1 MAYIGNLGT
10 GQQLHIENQGTQTRV
25 TLTSRSTGQ
34 QQSQSSSFETGNW
47 SVPPTLFRTPAGFIL
62 RIESTSGQCF
72 VQIQANSLST
82 MPSPPPLAHA
92 DTITLDRVAD
102 TSTSSQQS
110 MQFTPME
117 PMKPMEPLPPL
128 KMGDMEMRM
137 NPMEMRMGNM
147 ELRMGEKSPTQSGQR
162 FCSQCGQSVKS
173 GDRFCGSCGHR
184 LTSDNSN

>member
-10 GQQLHIENQGTQTRV
+10 GQQLYIENQGTQTRV
-25 TLTSRSTGQ
+25 TLTSSSTGQ

-62 RIESTSGQCF
+62 RIESTKGQCF
-72 VQIQANSLST
+72 VQIQANGLST
-82 MPSPPPLAHA
+82 MPSAPPLAHA
-92 DTITLDRVAD
+92 DTISLEQVAD
-102 TSTSSQQS
+102 ASTSSQQS
-110 MQFTPME
+110 MQFTPLME

-147 ELRMGEKSPTQSGQR
+147 ELRMGEQSPTQSGQS
-162 FCSQCGQSVKS
+162 FCTECGHPVKP
-173 GDRFCGSCGHR
+173 GDRFCASCGHR
-184 LTSDNSN
+184 LNIR